1 MPQATVHLLRHG
13 EVHNP
18 DGVLY
23 GRLPEFHLSELGR
36 EMAETL
42 AAHFTRARGAGRPRS
57 PISRHRRWSGP
68 RRRPYPRAEAL
79 HLEIHTDERII
90 EAENYFQG
98 LKVTKA
104 ELRKPKHWPH
114 RAYPLRPSWGEPYK
128 AQAARVRTAVEHA
141 RLPGHR
147 TCRRRLWTGPE
158 AIMVSHQLPIWA
170 TRLSAE
176 GRPLWHDPR
185 KRECTLTSITSLVLD
200 DDGSLLRV
208 EYSEPAAALFPVP
221 PPPREPDVAPTPPPL
236 PPRRPRRGRRS
247 PSPP

>member
-36 EMAETL
+36 EMAQLLADHFTARAAQGARIVYL
-42 AAHFTRARGAGRPRS
+42 AASPLVRAQETAAPT
-57 PISRHRRWSGP
+57 
-68 RRRPYPRAEAL
+68 AEAL

-98 LKVTKA
+98 MKVTKA

-114 RAYPLRPSWGEPYK
+114 LVNPLRPSWGEAYRD
-128 AQAARVRTAVEHA
+128 QAARVMAAAKDA
-141 RLPGHR
+141 RLRAIELAGGDYG
-147 TCRRRLWTGPE
+147 TDGPE
-158 AIMVSHQLPIWA
+158 AILVSHQLPIWA

-185 KRECTLTSITSLVLD
+185 KRECTLTSITSLVFD

-208 EYSEPAAALFPVP
+208 QYSEPAAALLPG
-221 PPPREPDVAPTPPPL
+221 AASTP
-236 PPRRPRRGRRS
+236 GA
-247 PSPP
+247 